1 METVGRVAFVYVL
14 ILALLRVMGKREV
27 GQLTPMELVM
37 LILIPELVSQAMI
50 REDFSMVNGVV
61 AVTTLMS
68 LVFVTSAL
76 AYRFPKLERIVEG
89 RPAMLVRDG
98 EVVRETLDLE
108 RISADE
114 LASEMRQAGVASLAG
129 VKWAILEPGGRV
141 AIIRAD
147 GSDTPR
153 RNEQALA

>member
-1 METVGRVAFVYVL
+1 METVARVGFVYVL
-14 ILALLRVMGKREV
+14 ILALLRVLGKREV

-68 LVFVTSAL
+68 LVFLTSVL
-76 AYRFPKLERIVEG
+76 AYRFPKFEQIVEG
-89 RPAMLVRDG
+89 SPAMLVRDG

-108 RISADE
+108 RISAEE
-114 LASEMRQAGVASLAG
+114 LASEMRQAGVATLAD

-147 GSDTPR
+147 GRDRPR
-153 RNEQALA
+153 REERATA

>member
-1 METVGRVAFVYVL
+1 METVARVAFVYVL
-14 ILALLRVMGKREV
+14 ILTLLRVMGKREV

-76 AYRFPKLERIVEG
+76 AYRFPKVERIVEG
-89 RPAMLVRDG
+89 SPTMLVRDG

-114 LASEMRQAGVASLAG
+114 LASEIRQAGASNLAG

-141 AIIRAD
+141 AIIRD
-147 GSDTPR
+147 DDSDRPR
-153 RNEQALA
+153 RDEQALA